1 MMTEALI
8 FLSQPETMPFSI
20 SLVLMALIGAVSLLG
35 LDFEVG
41 VDAPSIDMDID
52 ADAGI
57 DGISIIDWVNPG
69 RLPFLAA
76 LALFLMIYS
85 LIGLAG
91 QQFLEESTGMLPAW
105 LAGIA
110 TLPVAWIAWQPVSR
124 LAGRVMPRDHTEAVS
139 IRSLQGRRGT
149 IEIGVA
155 THTSPA
161 RALVRDI
168 HGTRHS
174 LMVVMGLPG
183 QEAHEGDEVYLLEI
197 GQDGEPSIAH
207 PAEPRSLLS
216 I

>member
-41 VDAPSIDMDID
+41 PDAPSIDMDID

-110 TLPVAWIAWQPVSR
+110 ARARHFITIIQK
-124 LAGRVMPRDHTEAVS
+124 HTEYILMLNAWDIS
-139 IRSLQGRRGT
+139 LWEKTHDRSVYGVCSREICCFCGQG
-149 IEIGVA
+149 A
-155 THTSPA
+155 CQ
-161 RALVRDI
+161 
-168 HGTRHS
+168 RH
-174 LMVVMGLPG
+174 
-183 QEAHEGDEVYLLEI
+183 QAD
-197 GQDGEPSIAH
+197 
-207 PAEPRSLLS
+207 R
-216 I
+216 

>member
-57 DGISIIDWVNPG
+57 NGISIIDWVNPG

-110 TLPVAWIAWQPVSR
+110 T
-124 LAGRVMPRDHTEAVS
+124 
-139 IRSLQGRRGT
+139 
-149 IEIGVA
+149 
-155 THTSPA
+155 
-161 RALVRDI
+161 
-168 HGTRHS
+168 
-174 LMVVMGLPG
+174 
-183 QEAHEGDEVYLLEI
+183 
-197 GQDGEPSIAH
+197 
-207 PAEPRSLLS
+207 
-216 I
+216 